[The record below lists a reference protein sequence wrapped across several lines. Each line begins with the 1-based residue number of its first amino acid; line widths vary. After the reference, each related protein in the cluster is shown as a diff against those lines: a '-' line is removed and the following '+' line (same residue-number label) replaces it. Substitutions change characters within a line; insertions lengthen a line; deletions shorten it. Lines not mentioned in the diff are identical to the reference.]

1 LAQNLLLSC
10 DASTIINL
18 TGMIK
23 NFRLLKLIAI
33 IAGLVSVLFKSED
46 AVAQDTLRVQQ
57 PYLFFP
63 YPMQNK
69 WQVSLGFTLT
79 GMPEDVT
86 EEVQVKAP
94 VFDVHAIRR
103 ISKSMYLDGR
113 IQTQFI
119 QSYFSAG
126 LRWIPIVR
134 DRISLSVGDD
144 IAWWYGKLNAA
155 SFRTNAS
162 GWQNTPNAS
171 LGYQFNDKVLMTLKG
186 EALLNLKYSTT
197 IAKEIVQTQGF
208 DFSGV
213 AGSIIL
219 EQPLGKKSHIITGF
233 RGQYS
238 NFFWQTWPLFETFD
252 RRIFYPEFIVGFVL

>member
-1 LAQNLLLSC
+1 
-10 DASTIINL
+10 
-18 TGMIK
+18 MIK
-23 NFRLLKLIAI
+23 RISLLKLIALSFLS
-33 IAGLVSVLFKSED
+33 IAGNTEN
-46 AVAQDTLRVQQ
+46 ANGQDSSRVHQ
-57 PYLFFP
+57 PFMFFP
-63 YPMQNK
+63 YPMQHK

-79 GMPEDVT
+79 AMPEDVT

-94 VFDVHAIRR
+94 VFDIHAIGRL
-103 ISKSMYLDGR
+103 SSSLYLDGR

-119 QSYFSAG
+119 QGYLSAG
-126 LRWIPIVR
+126 IRWLPLIK
-134 DRISLSVGDD
+134 DRISLSLGDD
-144 IAWWYGKLNAA
+144 FAWWHEKLNVA
-155 SFRTNAS
+155 SFDTKGS

-171 LGYQFNDKVLMTLKG
+171 LGYQFGDKVLLTLKG
-186 EALLNLKYSTT
+186 EILLNLKYSTT

-208 DFSGV
+208 DVNGA

-252 RRIFYPEFIVGFVL
+252 RRIFYPEFIVGFIL